1 MDYPLF
7 GGFYRKND
15 VPFFIKLKLKIISNT
30 VVSQKTE
37 QIMKKNPFK
46 KYSDKFSEFNF
57 WEKIK
62 NYAIQAGQKTVY
74 TALLLYYAFKRS
86 DTPAWAK
93 RVVLGALGYFLSPID
108 GIPDLTPFLGYTDDL
123 GVLSFGLVLIAGYIN
138 DEVRENAREQ
148 MTKWFGDINE
158 EELNEVDDSL

>member
-1 MDYPLF
+1 LIVNQKIEQVM
-7 GGFYRKND
+7 KN
-15 VPFFIKLKLKIISNT
+15 
-30 VVSQKTE
+30 
-37 QIMKKNPFK
+37 NPFK
-46 KYSDKFSEFNF
+46 KYSDKFSEINF

-86 DTPAWAK
+86 ETPAWAK

-138 DEVRENAREQ
+138 DEVRGNARKQ
-148 MTKWFGDINE
+148 MTKWFGEVNE
-158 EELNEVDDSL
+158 EELDEVDDSI